1 MDDTIFDG
9 TTPIPQ
15 ALEQLRLRLL
25 DLTGRN
31 RLLNFKHTAGK
42 SLPLVPTNLDGT
54 FQRLVGGHAGK
65 VTILSVPDP
74 MRDDWI
80 ERNGRMA
87 KPDAKE
93 YAIRRGLNVQME
105 ELPQSRAKPDMTL
118 ALYYEEEL
126 GKHCRKLDREAR
138 LAIEETG
145 ANMLYLV
152 FGFLEFPDAKDSTR
166 TFAAPLVC
174 VPVRMETVQDQRSIV
189 FKLCSTGEEVEEN
202 LSLREKLKRDLAMTL
217 PTFPGEEEGIEEYL
231 RAIEKEVAKK
241 PGWRLRRATT
251 LAILSF
257 SNMLLVRDLDP
268 ERWQSNTGRSLL
280 LDHP

>member
-1 MDDTIFDG
+1 MRDLVDDAIFDG
-9 TTPIPQ
+9 STPIPQ

-54 FQRLVGGHAGK
+54 FQRLVGGQTGK

-74 MRDDWI
+74 MRDDWV

-87 KPDAKE
+87 KPEAKE

-105 ELPQSRAKPDMTL
+105 ELPESRAKPDATL
-118 ALYYEEEL
+118 ALYYDEDL

-152 FGFLEFPDAKDSTR
+152 LGFLEFPDNKDSTR
-166 TFAAPLVC
+166 TFAAPLIC
-174 VPVRMETVQDQRSIV
+174 VPEGPVRCVR
-189 FKLCSTGEEVEEN
+189 
-202 LSLREKLKRDLAMTL
+202 SLRAGAHAVFLGGDDITKSAQAC
-217 PTFPGEEEGIEEYL
+217 I
-231 RAIEKEVAKK
+231 IV
-241 PGWRLRRATT
+241 RRC
-251 LAILSF
+251 S
-257 SNMLLVRDLDP
+257 SRSVR
-268 ERWQSNTGRSLL
+268 W
-280 LDHP
+280 